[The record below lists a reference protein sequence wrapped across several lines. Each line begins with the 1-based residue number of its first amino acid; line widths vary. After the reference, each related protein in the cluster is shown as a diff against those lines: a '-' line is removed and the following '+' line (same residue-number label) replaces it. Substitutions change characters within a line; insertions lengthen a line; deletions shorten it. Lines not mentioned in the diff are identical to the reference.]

1 MTSKKI
7 IEQLQ
12 QQDWFVECKTEHE
25 LALVLNACLDAD
37 VVWSNRVSAISLK
50 CSIPVPKLI
59 GRSSRRWSNGLWFS
73 NTLADED
80 LKHYS
85 DITDWFFEELRNE

>member
-12 QQDWFVECKTEHE
+12 QLDWYVRCKTEHE

-37 VVWSNRVSAISLK
+37 VGWSNRVSAISLK

-59 GRSSRRWSNGLWFS
+59 GRSSLRWSNGLWFS
-73 NTLADED
+73 NALTDED
-80 LKHYS
+80 LKCHS
-85 DITDWFFEELRNE
+85 DITDWFFEKLRK

>member
-7 IEQLQ
+7 IERLQ

-50 CSIPVPKLI
+50 CSIPVPALI

-85 DITDWFFEELRNE
+85 DITDWFFEELRK